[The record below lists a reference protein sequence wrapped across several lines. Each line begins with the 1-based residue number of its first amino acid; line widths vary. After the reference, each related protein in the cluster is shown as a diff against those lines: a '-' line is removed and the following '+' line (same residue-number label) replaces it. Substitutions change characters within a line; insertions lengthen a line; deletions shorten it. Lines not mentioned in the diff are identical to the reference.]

1 MKILVLWSKPS
12 GYLLSQLKSLYE
24 LGIEVHLF
32 VHSNENEAP
41 FEFQTSFPYLSSF
54 EFVDQINEKTLSRM
68 VGEINPNAILIC
80 SWNNSAYLRI
90 ARHFPVIR
98 ILFMDNQWKK
108 TLKQLSGVF
117 LRRIIIQPHFDGVL
131 LPGARQE
138 VFAKFLGF
146 KPTQIANMGYSADVD
161 RFLKVNPSPLNRNFL
176 FVGRL
181 VKEKGLDDL
190 LDGYES
196 YRNARKD
203 PWGLRIVGNGK
214 LKQRILQRSI
224 SGVSMADFIQ
234 PSLLPYEYAG
244 SSCFILPS
252 KFEPWG
258 LVLHEAAASGLPI
271 ISSDACGSSDEF
283 VEEGVN
289 GFIFKSGKVL
299 ELTNAMIQ
307 VHDMSVVEWGEMSMS
322 SRTKAQ
328 LITPKTWATSIV
340 NLISDIQKSKLSQ

>member
-12 GYLLSQLKSLYE
+12 GYLLSQLKSLYD

-41 FEFQTSFPYLSSF
+41 FEFQASFPFLSSF
-54 EFVDQINEKTLSRM
+54 EFVDQINDKTLSRM
-68 VGEINPNAILIC
+68 VGKIDPNVILIC

-90 ARHFPVIR
+90 ARQFRVIR
-98 ILFMDNQWKK
+98 ILFMDNQWEK

-117 LRRIIIQPHFDGVL
+117 LRRIIIKPHFDGVL

-161 RFLKVNPSPLNRNFL
+161 RFLKVNPSPLNRTFL
-176 FVGRL
+176 YVGRL
-181 VKEKGLDDL
+181 IKEKGLDDL
-190 LDGYES
+190 LDGYEL
-196 YRNARKD
+196 YRKVRKD

-214 LKQRILQRSI
+214 LKQRILRRSI
-224 SGVSMADFIQ
+224 PGVCVADFIQ

-299 ELTNAMIQ
+299 ELTKAMIQ
-307 VHDMSVVEWGEMSMS
+307 VHDMSDTEWGEMSIF
-322 SRTKAQ
+322 SRTKAG
-328 LITPKTWATSIV
+328 LITPKTWATSLV
-340 NLISDIQKSKLSQ
+340 NLITNIQKE

>member
-12 GYLLSQLKSLYE
+12 GYLLSELKSLHD

-32 VHSNENEAP
+32 VQSNKSEAP
-41 FEFQTSFPYLSSF
+41 FEFQTSFPFLSSF
-54 EFVDQINEKTLSRM
+54 KFVDQIKNKTLSRM
-68 VGEINPNAILIC
+68 VGEINPSVILIC

-90 ARHFPVIR
+90 ARQFRVIR
-98 ILFMDNQWKK
+98 ILFMDNQWEK
-108 TLKQLSGVF
+108 TLKQLLGVF
-117 LRRIIIQPHFDGVL
+117 LRRIIIKPHFDGVL

-146 KPTQIANMGYSADVD
+146 KPTQIANMGYSADID
-161 RFLKVNPSPLNRNFL
+161 RFLKVNPSPINKNFL

-181 VKEKGLDDL
+181 VKEKGVDDL
-190 LDGYES
+190 LAGYEL

-214 LKQRILQRSI
+214 LKQRILRKSI
-224 SGVSMADFIQ
+224 PGVCVVDFIQ
-234 PSLLPYEYAG
+234 PSFLPYEYAG

-252 KFEPWG
+252 IFEPWG

-271 ISSDACGSSDEF
+271 ISSDACGASDEF

-299 ELTNAMIQ
+299 DLANAMIK
-307 VHDMSVVEWGEMSMS
+307 VHDMSVVEWGEMSLS
-322 SRTKAQ
+322 SRTKAK
-328 LITPKTWATSIV
+328 LITPKIWATSIV
-340 NLISDIQKSKLSQ
+340 NLISKIQKE